1 MLENKQIT
9 ILFVDDE
16 PEVLTS
22 LRRFLRKEPY
32 QTLFASGALEALEMI
47 KKEKPQLLITDLRMP
62 GMNGLELIH
71 QVKQDYPDML
81 RMVLSATRELEEAIS
96 SINTG
101 EVFRFISKPL
111 EPDSF
116 KRTLLEAVD
125 YFRIKA
131 DRQNLMAELE
141 TTNHHLE
148 KTLTNLTQIN
158 QEKETLKKKAR
169 ETDHKIEEQLLK
181 SPVPK
186 NLDGVSIAALSIP
199 SYHLDGDFFDFY
211 TFSRCCFD
219 LAIGDVM
226 GKGLQSAL
234 VGAGMKQIIWRT
246 LAGYRWKY
254 DDTSSATSNLT
265 EIFTEVHRSSI
276 EKLIDLEMFLTLC
289 YARFD
294 IINRTVSFID
304 CGHPK
309 TIHFSPANGEVNFL
323 AGNNLPLGLTE
334 EAQFKPVQVDLS
346 PGDTLLFY
354 SDGITEAENTADEFY
369 GPDRLARLV
378 SEQAAD
384 LSVKQLVK
392 RVEEDVREYSGMQT
406 FTDDFTCIAVKLD
419 PPVSENRHE

>member
-1 MLENKQIT
+1 MLEKKQIT

-32 QTLFASGALEALEMI
+32 QTLFASGALDALEVI
-47 KKEKPQLLITDLRMP
+47 KNEKPQLLVTDLRMP
-62 GMNGLELIH
+62 GMDGLELIH
-71 QVKQDYPDML
+71 RVKLDYPDML

-116 KRTLLEAVD
+116 KRTLMEAVD

-131 DRQNLMAELE
+131 DRKILMAELE
-141 TTNHHLE
+141 TTNSRLE
-148 KTLTNLTQIN
+148 NTLANLTRIN
-158 QEKETLKKKAR
+158 QEKETLQEKAR
-169 ETDHKIEEQLLK
+169 DTDHKIEEQLLK
-181 SPVPK
+181 SSVPE
-186 NLDGVSIAALSIP
+186 NLEGVSIAALSTP

-234 VGAGMKQIIWRT
+234 VGAGMKQIILRA

-254 DDTSSATSNLT
+254 DDTSNKTDNLA
-265 EIFTEVHRSSI
+265 EIFTEVHQSSI
-276 EKLIDLEMFLTLC
+276 NKLIDLEMFLTLC

-294 IINRTVSFID
+294 ITNRTMSFID

-309 TIHFSPANGEVNFL
+309 TIHFSPANGEVTFL
-323 AGNNLPLGLTE
+323 AGNNLPLGLAE
-334 EAQFKPVQVDLS
+334 EAQYKPVQVNLS
-346 PGDTLLFY
+346 PGDVLLFY

-378 SEQAAD
+378 SEQATD
-384 LSVKQLVK
+384 LSADQLVK
-392 RVEEDVREYSGMQT
+392 KVEEDVRKHTGMHT

-419 PPVSENRHE
+419 PPVNENRHE